1 MYATHP
7 YRSGAATTMLTRRLV
22 TSVLITASV
31 FGGSLA
37 VGPVAAASASA
48 GCQYKVV
55 WPTAGVY
62 EDPNPNSA
70 VVKTKYAGDIVGAA
84 TCEGASYNEYGYV
97 LVSTDA
103 AADGRGWMREGAVVA
118 L

>member
-1 MYATHP
+1 MRTKRPA
-7 YRSGAATTMLTRRLV
+7 SA
-22 TSVLITASV
+22 VLITALSFGFSLTTTSV
-31 FGGSLA
+31 
-37 VGPVAAASASA
+37 VEASPRS

-62 EDPNPNSA
+62 EDPNPSSA

-97 LVSTDA
+97 LVTTDA
-103 AADGRGWMREGAVVA
+103 AEDGRGWMREGAVVA